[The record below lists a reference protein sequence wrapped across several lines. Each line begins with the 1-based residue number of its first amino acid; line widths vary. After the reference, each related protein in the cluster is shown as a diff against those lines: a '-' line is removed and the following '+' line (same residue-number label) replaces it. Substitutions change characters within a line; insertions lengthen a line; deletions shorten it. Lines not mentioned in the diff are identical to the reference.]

1 MARSQSRKVL
11 LAADQLFI
19 KIRNKMDSTLT
30 DAIAAEFGLDLLR
43 FNDELRLGTMVASPN
58 DCKEITASLE
68 AVKQV
73 YAKASKCPE
82 GRYLLGESAKVMV
95 DRITEHI
102 FAGRPEDLTFVSGA
116 YETFLNK
123 HGIDLPPFESKD
135 EKELMSAMAQSA
147 KLAFIIEQERI
158 QGIRDESELQHRLIA
173 KWKTDLPPQKD
184 TGIPVSD
191 LLAQYYAYW
200 DKEYRK
206 KPDANE
212 YRIKRKEREI
222 ATIKESLL
230 EYFGKDI
237 GVKEITDDK
246 AIEWRDYLMT
256 ENQLS
261 NSSVNKYLDHVA
273 GAFRWAAARQRKHVD
288 FNPFEKTQLP
298 EGVQRER
305 SREFSPVELQQY
317 ISILADTYMPEYP
330 ENCWIPL
337 IILYNGMRNNE
348 IAQLY
353 IDDIQERDGIL
364 YFRICANGDRKQRIK
379 KDTSQRNLPIHSKL
393 IELGFME
400 YVEKMKATGQD
411 QLFPNCMYNEKTGRY
426 YGDNLSARLN
436 TLVDCISTDKKLRV
450 YSLRANFKTAIE
462 NKFADAAIDAMEG
475 KTSGLDIAGLEKFVD
490 RAFND
495 VMGHSAKGGTGDTTY
510 RKVQLKLM
518 QRIVEQA
525 EYPIDTLKLKEVLQS
540 PMM

>member
-1 MARSQSRKVL
+1 
-11 LAADQLFI
+11 
-19 KIRNKMDSTLT
+19 
-30 DAIAAEFGLDLLR
+30 
-43 FNDELRLGTMVASPN
+43 
-58 DCKEITASLE
+58 
-68 AVKQV
+68 
-73 YAKASKCPE
+73 
-82 GRYLLGESAKVMV
+82 
-95 DRITEHI
+95 
-102 FAGRPEDLTFVSGA
+102 
-116 YETFLNK
+116 
-123 HGIDLPPFESKD
+123 
-135 EKELMSAMAQSA
+135 
-147 KLAFIIEQERI
+147 
-158 QGIRDESELQHRLIA
+158 
-173 KWKTDLPPQKD
+173 
-184 TGIPVSD
+184 
-191 LLAQYYAYW
+191 
-200 DKEYRK
+200 
-206 KPDANE
+206 
-212 YRIKRKEREI
+212 
-222 ATIKESLL
+222 
-230 EYFGKDI
+230 
-237 GVKEITDDK
+237 EITDEK

-305 SREFSPVELQQY
+305 TREFSPVELQQY

-330 ENCWIPL
+330 ENCWMPL